1 MAEESKKPENEK
13 PVKTEQPRWIP
24 ASKRIDIHK
33 PKTKQQV
40 KHFKGTRQGWQ

>member
-1 MAEESKKPENEK
+1 MEHKKPEAKPEK
-13 PVKTEQPRWIP
+13 VERQPRWP
-24 ASKRIDIHK
+24 TPKRIDIHK